1 MLNRMQVTALV
12 FAGLFGLCAMIGL
25 VYFLAYLVETKQ
37 FEWAE
42 FWATV
47 AVIALV
53 FIWLF
58 APGKLDEER
67 QEAQRL
73 KEEQSYRDY
82 VARKREV
89 HIAEKQSKPTIEDQY
104 ANFVDKWGKA
114 QQAMCMPET
123 TQTDKAI
130 ESQRKHRKE
139 IKTYNFINDLN

>member
-73 KEEQSYRDY
+73 KEDQSYRDH
-82 VARKREV
+82 VARIREA
-89 HIAEKQSKPTIEDQY
+89 HMNHLKFMEAKQSKSNIDLQ
-104 ANFVDKWGKA
+104 NLNSK
-114 QQAMCMPET
+114 
-123 TQTDKAI
+123 
-130 ESQRKHRKE
+130 QRE
-139 IKTYNFINDLN
+139 AVKTYNFINDLN